1 MITLFFYTVLVVYK
15 YSYLSK
21 KYNRNNKIKY
31 QYINRK
37 IAKIIFLA
45 IKII

>member
-1 MITLFFYTVLVVYK
+1 MVYK

-37 IAKIIFLA
+37 IAKNNISSY
-45 IKII
+45 